1 MGLSATSTAA
11 SARRGLC
18 RSLSMDDWQTCGLH
32 PTLGSMTVAQIVA
45 RFLADHLEEHAAQL
59 DELVSGTAG
68 V

>member
-1 MGLSATSTAA
+1 
-11 SARRGLC
+11 
-18 RSLSMDDWQTCGLH
+18 MDDWQTCGLH